1 MEQKP
6 GSDEIRK
13 LLYECIKELEYVQL
27 AKDGCGSGTCAS
39 SKGQELIEKGMKLLG
54 VSDLSAETIE

>member
-13 LLYECIKELEYVQL
+13 LLYECIRELDYVQSVEN
-27 AKDGCGSGTCAS
+27 CGSGLCAS
-39 SKGQELIEKGMKLLG
+39 AKGKDLIEQGMKLLG
-54 VSDLSAETIE
+54 VTDLSAETIQ